1 MDVLH
6 VACSHAPCHKICSFP
21 PKDGMQ
27 SVSNHCNLIVMLSFT
42 LHKDACNT
50 HSCRKKTRQQIRG
63 LEVTLFPEGQV
74 HGGST
79 LKKKL
84 KVR

>member
-1 MDVLH
+1 MLH
-6 VACSHAPCHKICSFP
+6 AHMLPVIKYAVFHQKMACSLFQITATSF
-21 PKDGMQ
+21 
-27 SVSNHCNLIVMLSFT
+27 VMLSFT

-50 HSCRKKTRQQIRG
+50 QSCRKKTRQQIRG

-84 KVR
+84 KVK